1 MKTLESSHVLPLF
14 DVKRSKPSEYSPSAK
29 SPEDA
34 HELKL
39 PPKNKVFKLYPKKEK
54 ITDHDITKIE
64 DLIATSPHTVQKKD
78 PGPNVG
84 AAACQ

>member
-1 MKTLESSHVLPLF
+1 MSSFFLMKKDP
-14 DVKRSKPSEYSPSAK
+14 KPSEHSPSAK
-29 SPEDA
+29 SPENA
-34 HELKL
+34 SEVKL
-39 PPKNKVFKLYPKKEK
+39 LPKDKVFKLYPKKEK
-54 ITDHDITKIE
+54 IIDDDITKIE

>member
-1 MKTLESSHVLPLF
+1 MLCNVE
-14 DVKRSKPSEYSPSAK
+14 RSKPSEHSPSVK
-29 SPEDA
+29 SSENA
-34 HELKL
+34 HEAKPL
-39 PPKNKVFKLYPKKEK
+39 PKDKVFKLYPKKK
-54 ITDHDITKIE
+54 KNIDDNITKIE